1 MLTPKER
8 MAIVAK
14 GLRPDQVPFAPV
26 VYEHASKLIGT
37 TPSILARDPDL
48 IVKGQLEAYR
58 RYRMDIVSVGV
69 DIYNI
74 EAEALGCEIRYFDNS
89 PEIPG
94 VVTHILEK
102 NKNAFNKLR
111 VPDPFRDG
119 RMPVFLEACRRIHQE
134 LGKEVQVNATIVG
147 PFTLAALLRR
157 YEKFVMD
164 ILDDPPYAKSLLEF
178 TFQVGLAYGTA
189 FSKVGVGISVNES
202 WITPPMLSPELFR
215 DFPFP
220 YEKEL
225 ITQLKRV
232 GFQSIGLISG
242 GNTLP
247 IAPYLVQT
255 GTSIL
260 AADANTDQLAYK
272 KLAQEAGIILR
283 VLIDAKLLSSGTD
296 KEIEEA
302 TLRVL
307 KSCAGGSR
315 FILGCGVVPYE
326 ADSKKILK
334 FREVAL
340 AFHEY

>member
-1 MLTPKER
+1 MLTPRER
-8 MAIVAK
+8 MALVAQ
-14 GLRPDQVPFAPV
+14 GLRPDQVPIVPV
-26 VYEHASKLIGT
+26 VYEHAAKLIGT
-37 TPSILARDPDL
+37 TPSILARDTDL
-48 IVKGQLEAYR
+48 IVTGQLEAYR
-58 RYRMDIVSVGV
+58 RYKMDIVSVGV

-74 EAEALGCEIRYFDNS
+74 EAEALGCGIRYFDES

-94 VVTHILEK
+94 VVTHVLEE
-102 NKNAFNKLR
+102 NKNDLNKLR
-111 VPDPFRDG
+111 VPNPFRDG
-119 RMPVFLEACRRIHQE
+119 RMPVFLEACQRIHQE
-134 LGKEVQVNATIVG
+134 LGKEVQINATIVG

-157 YEKFVMD
+157 YENFVMD
-164 ILDDPPYAKSLLEF
+164 ILEDPTYARSLMEF

-189 FSKVGVGISVNES
+189 FAKVGVGISVNES
-202 WITPPMLSPELFR
+202 WITPPMLSPNLFR

-225 ITQLKRV
+225 INQLKRA
-232 GFQSIGLISG
+232 GFKSIGLISG

-272 KLAQEAGIILR
+272 ELAKKAGIILR
-283 VLIDAKLLSSGTD
+283 VFIDPKLLSSGTEE
-296 KEIEEA
+296 EIEEA

-307 KSCAGGSR
+307 KSCAGSR

-326 ADSKKILK
+326 ADSKKVLK

-340 AFHEY
+340 AFQDY

>member
-1 MLTPKER
+1 
-8 MAIVAK
+8 
-14 GLRPDQVPFAPV
+14 
-26 VYEHASKLIGT
+26 
-37 TPSILARDPDL
+37 
-48 IVKGQLEAYR
+48 
-58 RYRMDIVSVGV
+58 VGV

-74 EAEALGCEIRYFDNS
+74 EAEVLGCEIRYFDNS

-102 NKNAFNKLR
+102 NKNALNKLR

-119 RMPVFLEACRRIHQE
+119 RMPVFLEACQRIHQE
-134 LGKEVQVNATIVG
+134 VGKEVQVNATIVG
-147 PFTLAALLRR
+147 PFTLAALLRK
-157 YEKFVMD
+157 YENFVMD
-164 ILDDPPYAKSLLEF
+164 ILDDPPYARSLLEF

-202 WITPPMLSPELFR
+202 WITPPLLSPELFR

-225 ITQLKRV
+225 ISRLKRV